1 MRYIR
6 VALVLTAGG
15 LKEIYGR
22 NGKRLPF
29 WYHWPLF
36 KKRIKK
42 LEERGKVTVRHKE
55 ELKGETIARLQT
67 ALELFLSGV
76 VSLIFCTGGYSP
88 RRKKL
93 GIRDS
98 VAMMKEW
105 LVNHGAI
112 QKSTIGE
119 AMSVDTGGNIE
130 EFIQILKKMKLS
142 NYRLTIYLVT
152 SWYHL
157 FRSKRELI
165 NALELEG
172 ISATIISVAA
182 FPKFDAETLKYE
194 YLWNLLTEPIK
205 VFSLIFPKLKF
216 SWRKRE
222 YEARS

>member
-1 MRYIR
+1 MQEIKI
-6 VALVLTAGG
+6 ALVLTAGG
-15 LKEIYGR
+15 LKEIYDR
-22 NGKRLPF
+22 NGKRLSF
-29 WYHWPLF
+29 WYYCPLF

-42 LEERGKVTVRHKE
+42 MEGKGRVEVCHKE
-55 ELKGETIARLQT
+55 ELKGETIARLQKT
-67 ALELFLSGV
+67 LELFLAGV

-93 GIRDS
+93 GLKDS

-105 LVNHGAI
+105 LVNHGAV
-112 QKSTIGE
+112 QQSTIGE

-130 EFIQILKKMKLS
+130 EFIQQIKKTKLS
-142 NYRLTIYLVT
+142 EKQLTIYLVT

-157 FRSKRELI
+157 FRSKRELV
-165 NALELEG
+165 NALETEG

-205 VFSLIFPKLKF
+205 IFSLVFPTLKL

-222 YEARS
+222 YEARQ

>member
-1 MRYIR
+1 MREIK

-15 LKEIYGR
+15 LKEIYNR

-29 WYHWPLF
+29 WYHCPLF

-42 LEERGKVTVRHKE
+42 LEQQGKVAVRYKE
-55 ELKGETIARLQT
+55 ELKGETIARLQK
-67 ALELFLSGV
+67 ALDLLLAGV

-93 GIRDS
+93 GLKDS
-98 VAMMKEW
+98 VEMMKEW
-105 LVNHGAI
+105 LVARGAA
-112 QKSTIGE
+112 QDLTIGD

-130 EFIQILKKMKLS
+130 EFILQIKKLKLAG
-142 NYRLTIYLVT
+142 NQLTIYLVT

-165 NALELEG
+165 NALKVEG
-172 ISATIISVAA
+172 IPAAIISVAA
-182 FPKFDAETLKYE
+182 FPAFDWEILKYE

-205 VFSLIFPKLKF
+205 IFSLVFPRLKF

-222 YEARS
+222 YEARQ

>member
-1 MRYIR
+1 
-6 VALVLTAGG
+6 
-15 LKEIYGR
+15 
-22 NGKRLPF
+22 
-29 WYHWPLF
+29 
-36 KKRIKK
+36 
-42 LEERGKVTVRHKE
+42 
-55 ELKGETIARLQT
+55 
-67 ALELFLSGV
+67 
-76 VSLIFCTGGYSP
+76 
-88 RRKKL
+88 
-93 GIRDS
+93 
-98 VAMMKEW
+98 MMKEW

-130 EFIQILKKMKLS
+130 EFIQIIKKMKLS
-142 NYRLTIYLVT
+142 DHRLTIYLVT

-194 YLWNLLTEPIK
+194 YLWNLLTEPVK
-205 VFSLIFPKLKF
+205 VFSLVFPKLKF

-222 YEARS
+222 YEARQ